1 MFKKKGSP
9 VLQNISRLL
18 KKWMRVVQQNGSF
31 FNPLACRREMS
42 GTFLAYWRVFF
53 ILIVSLHSKAGLTGA
68 LNQYWE
74 SKALVLSVYR
84 SMPSAGLCFICTFW
98 SRCAGGGTGELQWRQ
113 PFVPRRGTRLA
124 HPETPSP
131 RRSRFSLCCG
141 SWGSPFWAFV
151 MRLYPLPA
159 GFAVRIKM
167 WNYGLRNLSV
177 M

>member
-1 MFKKKGSP
+1 
-9 VLQNISRLL
+9 
-18 KKWMRVVQQNGSF
+18 MRVVQQNGSF

-53 ILIVSLHSKAGLTGA
+53 ILIVSLHSKAGLAGA

-74 SKALVLSVYR
+74 SKALVLGVYR

-124 HPETPSP
+124 HPETPP
-131 RRSRFSLCCG
+131 PRFSLWCG
-141 SWGSPFWAFV
+141 SWGSPFWASSDA
-151 MRLYPLPA
+151 PLSITCRFCSSHQDVELWPSEPECN
-159 GFAVRIKM
+159 V
-167 WNYGLRNLSV
+167 NYSV
-177 M
+177 GWQETLDSTPIPL